1 MSPLI
6 TIYMGWD
13 EQAESVEPD
22 KEEWLEQQETTQ
34 PYLIVPGAEQ
44 ANKVDEHLIKVQ
56 KWLETLTRPD
66 KMTDTEYKTFMRY
79 CTEFFIFNEWL
90 WCKDT
95 KGQHKMVIAQE
106 QQLFLMASAHND
118 IGHHSFYVM
127 NALLMEWYW
136 WPFMAQDIN

>member
-1 MSPLI
+1 M
-6 TIYMGWD
+6 
-13 EQAESVEPD
+13 EPD
-22 KEEWLEQQETTQ
+22 KEERLEQQETTQ
-34 PYLIVPGAEQ
+34 PYSIVPGTEQ

-79 CTEFFIFNEWL
+79 CTEFFIFNERL

-106 QQLFLMASAHND
+106 
-118 IGHHSFYVM
+118 
-127 NALLMEWYW
+127 
-136 WPFMAQDIN
+136 